1 MFCKGLRAGRGAQ
14 IVIQSQFFLVA
25 QIHAKAAFISQK
37 KLEDILSHEDLQQ
50 VVTRAK
56 WHRRAV
62 GV

>member
-1 MFCKGLRAGRGAQ
+1 MTRGERRANCHS
-14 IVIQSQFFLVA
+14 VSVLLVA
-25 QIHAKAAFISQK
+25 DIHDKAAFISQK

-50 VVTRAK
+50 VVTKAK